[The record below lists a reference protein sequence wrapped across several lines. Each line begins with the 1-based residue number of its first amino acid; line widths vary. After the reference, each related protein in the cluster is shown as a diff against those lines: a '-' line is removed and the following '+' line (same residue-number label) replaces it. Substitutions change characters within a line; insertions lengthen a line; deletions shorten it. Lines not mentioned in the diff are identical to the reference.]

1 MLIHGNTIPI
11 TVSTFEAEPV
21 ANSMNLFSTSANRKR
36 VERLR
41 KLDVFRELTL
51 KEALEVDELLHERVY
66 EKGEVIFEEGD
77 LGHGV
82 FIVVNGK
89 VRADPSH
96 EVLKMAV
103 LEFGPGEMLGE
114 LSLFEEAPRTVT
126 VMAVER
132 TVMVAL
138 FRAEFFSLLTRNPRI
153 GVKVLTKLSSTMG
166 RRTRCLMLRE
176 RHLPSL

>member
-11 TVSTFEAEPV
+11 TVSTFEAKPV
-21 ANSMNLFSTSANRKR
+21 ANSMNLFSTSANRNR

-41 KLDVFRELTL
+41 KLDVFGELTF
-51 KEALEVDELLHERVY
+51 KEALEADELLHERVY
-66 EKGEVIFEEGD
+66 EKGEIIFEEGD

-82 FIVVNGK
+82 FIVVSGK

-138 FRAEFFSLLTRNPRI
+138 FRAE
-153 GVKVLTKLSSTMG
+153 
-166 RRTRCLMLRE
+166 
-176 RHLPSL
+176 